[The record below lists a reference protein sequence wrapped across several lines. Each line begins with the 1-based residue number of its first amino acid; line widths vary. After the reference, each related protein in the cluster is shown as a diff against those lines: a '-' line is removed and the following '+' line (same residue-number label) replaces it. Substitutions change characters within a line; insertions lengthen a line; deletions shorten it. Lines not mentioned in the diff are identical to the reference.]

1 VNSTDLLSEVRRLW
15 LGPSTN
21 LLASSDED
29 VLAHADAVLESEIL
43 PRLIDL
49 EEGYLVSE
57 IRETPTSNR
66 IRIPDRAYNGQ
77 VYTLFWRSGPDGP
90 RQELE
95 FVHRADLDNV
105 GRSSGAPTTFHLQ
118 GNYIHLIGQP
128 QGVLDIAFP
137 FAPGKLVVED
147 EWRTITD
154 IDDTNPDAPVVTLD
168 QTVPSD
174 WTTSSTFDI
183 QSFRS
188 GNEVKYWDLPVSA
201 IVGNEITFAS
211 ELSGTEYGRSSV
223 EVGDKLL
230 LAGKAAYPTVPSPL
244 HSVLAQGT
252 AARIATSQSDGEA
265 YGLMKNE
272 FLRNLE
278 AAFSNLDRRYEGRN
292 LVINHNSRFRRGE
305 YFRGWRGRRLF

>member
-1 VNSTDLLSEVRRLW
+1 
-15 LGPSTN
+15 
-21 LLASSDED
+21 ED

-105 GRSSGAPTTFHLQ
+105 GRSSGAPTTFYLQ
-118 GNYIHLIGQP
+118 GNYIHLIGAP
-128 QGVLDIAFP
+128 QGVIDIAFP
-137 FAPGKLVVED
+137 FSPGKLVIED
-147 EWRTITD
+147 EWRTVTD

-174 WTTSSTFDI
+174 WSTSSTFDI
-183 QSFRS
+183 QSFPS
-188 GNEVKYWDLPVSA
+188 GNEVKYWELSPSSV
-201 IVGNEITFAS
+201 VGSTITFSS
-211 ELSGTEYGRSSV
+211 EIAGTTYGRTPV
-223 EVGDKLL
+223 EVGDKVL
-230 LAGKAAYPTVPSPL
+230 LAGKAAFPMIPSPL
-244 HSVLAQGT
+244 HSVLAQGV
-252 AARIATSQSDGEA
+252 AARVASSQSDGEA
-265 YGLMKNE
+265 YGLQKQE
-272 FLRNLE
+272 FLRN
-278 AAFSNLDRRYEGRN
+278 
-292 LVINHNSRFRRGE
+292 
-305 YFRGWRGRRLF
+305 